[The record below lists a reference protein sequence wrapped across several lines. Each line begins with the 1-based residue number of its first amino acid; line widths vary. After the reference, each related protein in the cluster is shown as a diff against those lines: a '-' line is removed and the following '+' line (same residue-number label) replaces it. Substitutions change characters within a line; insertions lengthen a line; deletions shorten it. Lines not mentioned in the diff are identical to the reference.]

1 VGGQSYYLEKLKD
14 YMKIIVLI
22 VVFIV
27 LLFLLFVE
35 HEIKQDKILFPIDA
49 DTGE

>member
-1 VGGQSYYLEKLKD
+1 
-14 YMKIIVLI
+14 MKESI
-22 VVFIV
+22 F
-27 LLFLLFVE
+27 LLFLIILLSLMFTV